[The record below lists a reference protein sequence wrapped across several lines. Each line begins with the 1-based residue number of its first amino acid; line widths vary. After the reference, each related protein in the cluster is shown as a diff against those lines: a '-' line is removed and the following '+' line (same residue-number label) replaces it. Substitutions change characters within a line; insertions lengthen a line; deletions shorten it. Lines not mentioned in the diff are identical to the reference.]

1 MIDPIEDM
9 LNRHSD
15 AEIVQYLYTKAIG
28 VQQGYRKALKDKS
41 PEYIWSMVGAQAE
54 ITTILGRMHRR
65 NQERLAQA
73 EQMQHN

>member
-15 AEIVQYLYTKAIG
+15 AEIIQYLYTKATG

-41 PEYIWSMVGAQAE
+41 PEYIWSMVGDQAE
-54 ITTILGRMHRR
+54 ITAILGRIHKR
-65 NQERLAQA
+65 NQERLAQV
-73 EQMQHN
+73 EK